1 MLRLG
6 PNALAYFGEIHPTVL
21 RAMNVDYPIMAFEV
35 FLNNLHSPRSK
46 GPNRAL
52 LKLEPLQPVKRD
64 FAFILEKEI
73 PAEKLLRAVR
83 GADKKLIREVILF
96 DSYQG
101 KGIPENKK
109 SLAIAVTLQPTG
121 SSLTEDEL
129 EALSNKIVSQVEKQL
144 TGQLR
149 A

>member
-1 MLRLG
+1 MCIRD
-6 PNALAYFGEIHPTVL
+6 
-21 RAMNVDYPIMAFEV
+21 R
-35 FLNNLHSPRSK
+35 
-46 GPNRAL
+46 
-52 LKLEPLQPVKRD
+52 VKRD
-64 FAFILEKEI
+64 FAFILDKEI

-96 DSYQG
+96 DSYEG
-101 KGIPENKK
+101 KGIRENKK

-144 TGQLR
+144 SGQLR

>member
-1 MLRLG
+1 MCLR
-6 PNALAYFGEIHPTVL
+6 
-21 RAMNVDYPIMAFEV
+21 D
-35 FLNNLHSPRSK
+35 S
-46 GPNRAL
+46 NRAL

-64 FAFILEKEI
+64 FAFILDKEI

-96 DSYQG
+96 DSYEG
-101 KGIPENKK
+101 KGIPDNKK

-144 TGQLR
+144 SGQLR